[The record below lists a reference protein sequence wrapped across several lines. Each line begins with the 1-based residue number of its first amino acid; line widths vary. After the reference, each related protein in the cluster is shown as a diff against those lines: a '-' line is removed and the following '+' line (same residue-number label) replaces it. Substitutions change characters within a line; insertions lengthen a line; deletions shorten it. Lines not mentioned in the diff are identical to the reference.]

1 MDDYD
6 CIEFI
11 HEGLTNLEIVKN
23 SHLCWRYAWIR
34 KGMRLFD
41 PKAFSREMKNGDS
54 IKDDIIRKQLKQNL
68 GIELHI

>member
-6 CIEFI
+6 CIEFK

-23 SHLCWRYAWIR
+23 SHLCWRYACIE
-34 KGMRLFD
+34 GMGLFD
-41 PKAFSREMKNGDS
+41 PKAFSREVKKGDS